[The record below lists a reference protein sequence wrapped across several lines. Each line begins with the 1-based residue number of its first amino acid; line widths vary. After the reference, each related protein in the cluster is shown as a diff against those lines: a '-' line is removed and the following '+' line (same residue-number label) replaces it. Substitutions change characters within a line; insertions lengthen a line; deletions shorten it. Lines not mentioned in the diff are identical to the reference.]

1 MWILAQFVAIFVGM
15 ISVVLPICSENLMTI
30 IVTGFPVYLR
40 PTMDVVIIDLKVRP
54 TPLCMCNMQ
63 IPVADT
69 GIGGPD
75 APPPGATKIF
85 MTTCHTII

>member
-1 MWILAQFVAIFVGM
+1 
-15 ISVVLPICSENLMTI
+15 
-30 IVTGFPVYLR
+30 
-40 PTMDVVIIDLKVRP
+40 MDVVIIDLKVRP

-75 APPPGATKIF
+75 APPLGATKIF
-85 MTTCHTII
+85 MTT